1 MMMEKHRIEKDWENH
16 KTRNACIDFLNWH
29 NEWGVTLL
37 QIEPLYANEIRR
49 NIGEATT
56 FQFKSMEIGLWKNK
70 YLIQLDEYQ
79 LDAKKDEVRKY
90 NIWISGSNTI
100 SYVNCELLINTILD
114 HNEIYEIKN
123 DDDKQKPEFI
133 KRNDNYWKRKF

>member
-1 MMMEKHRIEKDWENH
+1 M
-16 KTRNACIDFLNWH
+16 
-29 NEWGVTLL
+29 TLL
-37 QIEPLYANEIRR
+37 QIEPLYGNEIRR
-49 NIGEATT
+49 SIEEATT

-90 NIWISGSNTI
+90 NIWISASNTI
-100 SYVNCELLINTILD
+100 SYVNCELLIKTILD
-114 HNEIYEIKN
+114 HNEIYEIKY

-133 KRNDNYWKRKF
+133 KWNHNYWKPKF

>member
-37 QIEPLYANEIRR
+37 QIEPLYGNEIRR
-49 NIGEATT
+49 SIEEATT

-79 LDAKKDEVRKY
+79 WLSLEPVIPVETTIVYTADLWSMIVFEGKAKEY
-90 NIWISGSNTI
+90 LQ
-100 SYVNCELLINTILD
+100 E
-114 HNEIYEIKN
+114 N
-123 DDDKQKPEFI
+123 D
-133 KRNDNYWKRKF
+133 